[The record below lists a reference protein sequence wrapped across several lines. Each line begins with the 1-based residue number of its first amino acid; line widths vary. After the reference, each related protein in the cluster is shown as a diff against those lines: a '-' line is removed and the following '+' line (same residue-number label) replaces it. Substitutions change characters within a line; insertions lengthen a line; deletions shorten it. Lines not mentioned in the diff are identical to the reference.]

1 MDGKRFVLLL
11 AVIVITGL
19 IVVSIKGGINVDN
32 NVPFLDR
39 NRSNSFGISSAQTE
53 KSSYGVSASHPL
65 AVEIGMEVME
75 KGGNAV
81 DAAVAVAYALSVL
94 QPYASGIGGGGVMLV
109 YPGDERPVKTYHYRE
124 VVPLSGKVHR
134 LGIGVP
140 GLVKGM
146 EYVHQKYGQLE
157 MEELLDP
164 AIELAEEGFPI
175 DPVFAERLHINQSRL
190 DTSRLS
196 HFYPNNTPLE
206 EGDRL
211 VQEEL
216 AQTLKLIRDQGSD
229 AFYTGEIA
237 QQLAKSISTIELSDL
252 KAYRVRESE
261 PAVGRFDQYEVYAT
275 DAPTSGITVI
285 QALQMLDMLKV
296 KEVINTNESEYIH
309 LVSEVMKAA
318 LYDRLHNIADPSF
331 FEVDAAELTSL
342 GHTYQLIHQAS
353 SESISNLD
361 LRDTPADFEDH
372 QNTTH
377 FVVVD
382 KEGMMVSATH
392 TLSQTFGSGVYVGGF
407 FLNNQLYN
415 FSTNP
420 KSPNYPQAGKS
431 PRTFMAPTILA
442 QDGKPVLGIGS
453 AGGRR
458 IPIVIVQVLLSA
470 LYRDDNLQNAI
481 NRPRFHV
488 EKNRIYIE
496 SREMAKDVEKLDY
509 RIDLSR
515 LNTPFFFGG
524 VQGLYREAEDKL
536 DGGADHRRGGSWQ
549 AR

>member
-1 MDGKRFVLLL
+1 MDGKRFVILLT
-11 AVIVITGL
+11 VIVITGL

-206 EGDRL
+206 EGDQL

-309 LVSEVMKAA
+309 LVSEVMKA
-318 LYDRLHNIADPSF
+318 
-331 FEVDAAELTSL
+331 
-342 GHTYQLIHQAS
+342 
-353 SESISNLD
+353 
-361 LRDTPADFEDH
+361 
-372 QNTTH
+372 
-377 FVVVD
+377 
-382 KEGMMVSATH
+382 
-392 TLSQTFGSGVYVGGF
+392 
-407 FLNNQLYN
+407 
-415 FSTNP
+415 
-420 KSPNYPQAGKS
+420 
-431 PRTFMAPTILA
+431 
-442 QDGKPVLGIGS
+442 
-453 AGGRR
+453 
-458 IPIVIVQVLLSA
+458 
-470 LYRDDNLQNAI
+470 
-481 NRPRFHV
+481 
-488 EKNRIYIE
+488 
-496 SREMAKDVEKLDY
+496 
-509 RIDLSR
+509 
-515 LNTPFFFGG
+515 
-524 VQGLYREAEDKL
+524 
-536 DGGADHRRGGSWQ
+536 
-549 AR
+549 